1 MFCLTYELNT
11 RIKLFNMDRVWSTIP
26 IFKNLMVSSTY
37 HFQKVSSGASKKTKL
52 TINIP
57 TKNIFTFLE
66 KELKQ

>member
-1 MFCLTYELNT
+1 
-11 RIKLFNMDRVWSTIP
+11 MDRVWSTIP
-26 IFKNLMVSSTY
+26 IFKNVMVSSTY